1 MAASPGRP
9 KSSNNTAADDKRAQL
24 IAAALALFTA
34 RPYAMVSTRQIAAKA
49 GVNASLIRY
58 YFLDKAGLFEAMVF
72 ETFAPFLR
80 SLEQAKLQGTADP
93 AALLRLYYQVMQ
105 PNPDLPKLLVRSLWD
120 PASVEYQIL
129 APVFGQF
136 AGYALPLMQQVL
148 SQPDVLQQD
157 VDVHAGRLALMSLA
171 IFPFLAPKM
180 VLEQLQLQ
188 LNPESLQRLAQQHG
202 RLLQRGIFTSKE

>member
-9 KSSNNTAADDKRAQL
+9 KSSNNTAADDKRAL
-24 IAAALALFTA
+24 LVAAALALFTA

-58 YFLDKAGLFEAMVF
+58 YFLDKAGLFEAMIF
-72 ETFAPFLR
+72 ETLAPFLR
-80 SLEQAKLQGTADP
+80 SLEQAKLHGKPDP
-93 AALLRLYYQVMQ
+93 AVLLGLYYQVMQ

-120 PASVEYQIL
+120 PASMEYQIL
-129 APVFGQF
+129 APVFSMFTQ
-136 AGYALPLMQQVL
+136 YALPLMQQVL
-148 SQPDVLQQD
+148 SQPQVLQDD
-157 VDVHAGRLALMSLA
+157 VDINAGRLALMSLA

-188 LNPESLQRLAQQHG
+188 LSPERLQQLAQQHG
-202 RLLQRGIFTSKE
+202 RLLTHGMFATKE

>member
-24 IAAALALFTA
+24 LAAALALFTA

-58 YFLDKAGLFEAMVF
+58 YFLDKAGLFEAMIV
-72 ETFAPFLR
+72 ETLSPFLR
-80 SLEQAKLQGTADP
+80 SLEQAKLSGKPDP
-93 AALLRLYYQVMQ
+93 AALIHLYYQVMQ

-120 PASVEYQIL
+120 PASVEYQLL
-129 APVFGQF
+129 APVFSQF
-136 AGYALPLMQQVL
+136 AQYALPLMQQVL
-148 SQPDVLQQD
+148 GQPDVLQED
-157 VDVHAGRLALMSLA
+157 VDINAGRLAVMSLA

-202 RLLQRGIFTSKE
+202 RLLHQGIFARKE